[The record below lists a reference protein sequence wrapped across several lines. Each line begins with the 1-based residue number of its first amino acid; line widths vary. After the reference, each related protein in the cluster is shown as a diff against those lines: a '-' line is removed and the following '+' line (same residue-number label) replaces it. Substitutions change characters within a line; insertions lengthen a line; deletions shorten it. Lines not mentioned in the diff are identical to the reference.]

1 MPPSPAAIS
10 VSTATFL
17 DILFI
22 FITQEEKRID
32 RVADFVKKLG
42 LIFYLVCYDRLKSE
56 TMSFMKGDLL
66 SKTRKLVKGFAK
78 TEPVWLRSMEKAPPA
93 TFPHAQNK
101 LRQITL
107 PEDTYVNKFYQKH
120 PDSKFEDPIKC
131 RFVYRLV
138 NELAKVS
145 SFDPPAAREFAWR
158 VLELKE
164 QGVDEIDAMAVAD
177 TEYRAERKAR
187 KQAYARLKQISKL
200 QGKRLPPNPCPSAVK
215 EIQAEERKLI
225 KDRFF
230 NPQSRKI
237 VERLKEERDAMLMDR
252 R

>member
-1 MPPSPAAIS
+1 MS
-10 VSTATFL
+10 
-17 DILFI
+17 
-22 FITQEEKRID
+22 
-32 RVADFVKKLG
+32 DFV
-42 LIFYLVCYDRLKSE
+42 IDRLKSE

-93 TFPHAQNK
+93 TFPRAQNK

-120 PDSKFEDPIKC
+120 PDSKFEDPI
-131 RFVYRLV
+131 
-138 NELAKVS
+138 KVS

-177 TEYRAERKAR
+177 TEYRAERNAR

-200 QGKRLPPNPCPSAVK
+200 QGKRLPPNPYPSAVK